1 MKVFNA
7 VLVKTDSE
15 ISEVVANEVNTD
27 IVDGERQITIDYSTL
42 STEDK
47 AVVDAYCVLMESKLP
62 A

>member
-15 ISEVVANEVNTD
+15 ISEVVAHEVNTD
-27 IVDGERQITIDYSTL
+27 NVDGERQITIDYSTL

-47 AVVDAYCVLMESKLP
+47 AVVDAYCALMESKLP